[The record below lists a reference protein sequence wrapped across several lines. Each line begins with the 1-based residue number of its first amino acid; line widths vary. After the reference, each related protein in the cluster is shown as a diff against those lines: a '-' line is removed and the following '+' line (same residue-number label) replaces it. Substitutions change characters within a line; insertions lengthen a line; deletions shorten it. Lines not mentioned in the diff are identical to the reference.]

1 MKYFLDSKYLFKVYS
16 NDHLIK
22 ILRIFYQMLPLDLVT
37 ESLSKQDSKLFR
49 YGKGAT
55 DVSIQLYLI

>member
-1 MKYFLDSKYLFKVYS
+1 MLFLFYS
-16 NDHLIK
+16 IDHLIK
-22 ILRIFYQMLPLDLVT
+22 TLRIFYQMLPLDLVT

>member
-37 ESLSKQDSKLFR
+37 ES
-49 YGKGAT
+49 
-55 DVSIQLYLI
+55 